1 MDIRYFVDKGY
12 SFDDILREVK
22 KEYESESKRK
32 NEENKKRAAAEA
44 EKLKRK
50 TARAALM
57 KAWRDY
63 TLVVAKDITP
73 AEADKLMAE
82 IEENLVDFENT
93 FPLSMGHIRK
103 DGEQWTPYLQ
113 PVIMLV
119 QLAYRAKLV
128 SYEGRLTPM
137 TIIKVND

>member
-32 NEENKKRAAAEA
+32 NEENKKRAAEA

-50 TARAALM
+50 ASRAALM

-63 TLVVAKDITP
+63 TLVVSKGISP
-73 AEADKLMAE
+73 AEVDKIMAG

-93 FPLSMGHIRK
+93 FEMVDKYLLGGVDLAR
-103 DGEQWTPYLQ
+103 EQQ
-113 PVIMLV
+113 
-119 QLAYRAKLV
+119 AK
-128 SYEGRLTPM
+128 SDEEKLTDFLRNLEKM
-137 TIIKVND
+137 F

>member
-1 MDIRYFVDKGY
+1 MDIRYFVDKGW

-32 NEENKKRAAAEA
+32 NEENKKRAEAEA

-73 AEADKLMAE
+73 AEVDKLMAE
-82 IEENLVDFENT
+82 IEENLIDFENT
-93 FPLSMGHIRK
+93 FEMFNKHILGGVDLGREIKSDDEKLK
-103 DGEQWTPYLQ
+103 DFLRNLEK
-113 PVIMLV
+113 IF
-119 QLAYRAKLV
+119 
-128 SYEGRLTPM
+128 
-137 TIIKVND
+137 

>member
-1 MDIRYFVDKGY
+1 MDIRNLVDKGY

-32 NEENKKRAAAEA
+32 NEENKKRAAEA

-50 TARAALM
+50 ASRAALM

-73 AEADKLMAE
+73 AEVDKVMAG

-93 FPLSMGHIRK
+93 FEMINKYNLGGV
-103 DGEQWTPYLQ
+103 D
-113 PVIMLV
+113 
-119 QLAYRAKLV
+119 LAREIKSDDEKLRDFLRNL
-128 SYEGRLTPM
+128 EKM
-137 TIIKVND
+137 F

>member
-1 MDIRYFVDKGY
+1 MDIRNFVDKGY

-32 NEENKKRAAAEA
+32 KNEEDKKRAAEA

-63 TLVVAKDITP
+63 TLVVSKGISP
-73 AEADKLMAE
+73 AEVDKVMAG
-82 IEENLVDFENT
+82 IEENLIDFENT
-93 FPLSMGHIRK
+93 FEMVDK
-103 DGEQWTPYLQ
+103 YLLGG
-113 PVIMLV
+113 VD
-119 QLAYRAKLV
+119 LAREKKAK
-128 SYEGRLTPM
+128 SDEEKLTDFLRNLEKM
-137 TIIKVND
+137 F

>member
-32 NEENKKRAAAEA
+32 NEENKKRAAEA

-50 TARAALM
+50 AARAALM

-73 AEADKLMAE
+73 AEVDKVMAE

-93 FPLSMGHIRK
+93 FEMINKYNLGGVDLGREIKS
-103 DGEQWTPYLQ
+103 DDE
-113 PVIMLV
+113 
-119 QLAYRAKLV
+119 KLRDFLRNL
-128 SYEGRLTPM
+128 EKM
-137 TIIKVND
+137 F

>member
-1 MDIRYFVDKGY
+1 MDIRNLVDKGY

-32 NEENKKRAAAEA
+32 NEENKKRAAEA

-50 TARAALM
+50 ASRAALM

-73 AEADKLMAE
+73 AEVDKLMAE
-82 IEENLVDFENT
+82 IEENLIDFENT
-93 FPLSMGHIRK
+93 FEMFNKHILGGVDLGREIKSDDEKLK
-103 DGEQWTPYLQ
+103 DFLRNLEK
-113 PVIMLV
+113 MF
-119 QLAYRAKLV
+119 
-128 SYEGRLTPM
+128 
-137 TIIKVND
+137 

>member
-1 MDIRYFVDKGY
+1 MDIRNLVDKGY

-32 NEENKKRAAAEA
+32 NEENKKRAAEA

-50 TARAALM
+50 ASRAALM

-73 AEADKLMAE
+73 AEVDKVMAG

-93 FPLSMGHIRK
+93 FEMVDK
-103 DGEQWTPYLQ
+103 YLLGG
-113 PVIMLV
+113 VD
-119 QLAYRAKLV
+119 LAREKKAK
-128 SYEGRLTPM
+128 SDEEKLTDFLRNLEKM
-137 TIIKVND
+137 F

>member
-1 MDIRYFVDKGY
+1 MDIRNLVDKGY

-32 NEENKKRAAAEA
+32 NEENKKRVAAEA

-63 TLVVAKDITP
+63 TLVVSKGISP
-73 AEADKLMAE
+73 AEVDKIMAG

-93 FPLSMGHIRK
+93 FEMVDK
-103 DGEQWTPYLQ
+103 YLLGG
-113 PVIMLV
+113 VD
-119 QLAYRAKLV
+119 LAREKKAKGD
-128 SYEGRLTPM
+128 EEKLTDFLRNLEKM
-137 TIIKVND
+137 F

>member
-1 MDIRYFVDKGY
+1 MDIRNLVDKGY

-63 TLVVAKDITP
+63 TLVVSKGISP
-73 AEADKLMAE
+73 AEVDKIMAGL
-82 IEENLVDFENT
+82 EENLIDFENT
-93 FPLSMGHIRK
+93 FEMVDK
-103 DGEQWTPYLQ
+103 YLLGG
-113 PVIMLV
+113 VD
-119 QLAYRAKLV
+119 LAREKKAK
-128 SYEGRLTPM
+128 SDEEKLTDFLRNLEKM
-137 TIIKVND
+137 F

>member
-22 KEYESESKRK
+22 KEYAAESKRK
-32 NEENKKRAAAEA
+32 NRENEKRAEA

-50 TARAALM
+50 ASRAALM

-73 AEADKLMAE
+73 AEVDKLMAE

-93 FPLSMGHIRK
+93 LEMFNKYSLGGV
-103 DGEQWTPYLQ
+103 D
-113 PVIMLV
+113 
-119 QLAYRAKLV
+119 LAREKKAKSDEEKLHDFLRNL
-128 SYEGRLTPM
+128 EKM
-137 TIIKVND
+137 F

>member
-1 MDIRYFVDKGY
+1 MDIRGLVDKGW
-12 SFDDILREVK
+12 SFDDILDEVK
-22 KEYESESKRK
+22 KEYAAESKRK

-63 TLVVAKDITP
+63 TFVIAKDITP
-73 AEADKLMAE
+73 ADVDKLMVE

-93 FPLSMGHIRK
+93 LEMFNKYSLGGV
-103 DGEQWTPYLQ
+103 D
-113 PVIMLV
+113 
-119 QLAYRAKLV
+119 LAREKKAKSEEEKLHDFLRNL
-128 SYEGRLTPM
+128 EKM
-137 TIIKVND
+137 F

>member
-1 MDIRYFVDKGY
+1 MDIRNLVDKGY

-32 NEENKKRAAAEA
+32 NEENKKRAEVEA

-63 TLVVAKDITP
+63 TLVIAKDITP
-73 AEADKLMAE
+73 ADVDKLMAE

-93 FPLSMGHIRK
+93 LEMFNKYSLSGVDLGREIKSDDEKLK
-103 DGEQWTPYLQ
+103 DFLRNLEK
-113 PVIMLV
+113 MF
-119 QLAYRAKLV
+119 
-128 SYEGRLTPM
+128 
-137 TIIKVND
+137 

>member
-1 MDIRYFVDKGY
+1 MDIRNLVDKGW
-12 SFDDILREVK
+12 SFDDILDEVK
-22 KEYESESKRK
+22 KEYAAESKRK
-32 NEENKKRAAAEA
+32 NEENRKRAAEA

-73 AEADKLMAE
+73 ADADKLMAE

-93 FPLSMGHIRK
+93 LEMFNKHILGGV
-103 DGEQWTPYLQ
+103 D
-113 PVIMLV
+113 
-119 QLAYRAKLV
+119 LAREKKAK
-128 SYEGRLTPM
+128 SDEEKLTDFLRNLEKM
-137 TIIKVND
+137 F

>member
-32 NEENKKRAAAEA
+32 KNEEDKKRAAEA

-63 TLVVAKDITP
+63 ILVVSKGISP
-73 AEADKLMAE
+73 AEVDKIMAGL
-82 IEENLVDFENT
+82 EENLIDFENT
-93 FPLSMGHIRK
+93 FEMVDKYLLGGVDLAR
-103 DGEQWTPYLQ
+103 EQK
-113 PVIMLV
+113 
-119 QLAYRAKLV
+119 AK
-128 SYEGRLTPM
+128 SDEEKLTDFLRNLEKM
-137 TIIKVND
+137 F

>member
-32 NEENKKRAAAEA
+32 NEENKKRAEAEA

-50 TARAALM
+50 ASRAALM

-63 TLVVAKDITP
+63 TLVVSKGISP
-73 AEADKLMAE
+73 AEVDKIMAG

-93 FPLSMGHIRK
+93 FEMVDK
-103 DGEQWTPYLQ
+103 YLLGG
-113 PVIMLV
+113 VD
-119 QLAYRAKLV
+119 LAREKKTKSDEEKLTDFLRNL
-128 SYEGRLTPM
+128 EKM
-137 TIIKVND
+137 F

>member
-32 NEENKKRAAAEA
+32 NRENEKRAEA

-50 TARAALM
+50 ASRTALM

-63 TLVVAKDITP
+63 ILVVSKDISP
-73 AEADKLMAE
+73 ADVDKLMAE

-93 FPLSMGHIRK
+93 LEMFNKYSLGGV
-103 DGEQWTPYLQ
+103 D
-113 PVIMLV
+113 
-119 QLAYRAKLV
+119 LAREKKAKSDDEKLHDFLRNL
-128 SYEGRLTPM
+128 EKM
-137 TIIKVND
+137 F

>member
-1 MDIRYFVDKGY
+1 MDIRNLVDKGY
-12 SFDDILREVK
+12 SFDDILKEVK

-32 NEENKKRAAAEA
+32 NEENKKRAAVEA

-73 AEADKLMAE
+73 AEVDKLMAE

-93 FPLSMGHIRK
+93 LEMFNKHILGGV
-103 DGEQWTPYLQ
+103 D
-113 PVIMLV
+113 
-119 QLAYRAKLV
+119 LAREKKAKSDEEKLHDFLRNL
-128 SYEGRLTPM
+128 EKM
-137 TIIKVND
+137 F

>member
-1 MDIRYFVDKGY
+1 MDIRNFVDKGY

-32 NEENKKRAAAEA
+32 KNEEDKKRAAEA

-50 TARAALM
+50 ASRTALM

-63 TLVVAKDITP
+63 ILVVSKDISP
-73 AEADKLMAE
+73 ADVDKIMAG

-93 FPLSMGHIRK
+93 FEMVDK
-103 DGEQWTPYLQ
+103 YLLGG
-113 PVIMLV
+113 VD
-119 QLAYRAKLV
+119 LAKEKKAK
-128 SYEGRLTPM
+128 SDEEKLTDFLRNLEKM
-137 TIIKVND
+137 F

>member
-1 MDIRYFVDKGY
+1 MDIRNLVDKGY

-32 NEENKKRAAAEA
+32 NEENKKRVEAEA

-50 TARAALM
+50 TARVALM

-73 AEADKLMAE
+73 AEVDKLMAE

-93 FPLSMGHIRK
+93 FEMVDKYLLGGVDLGREIKSDDEKLK
-103 DGEQWTPYLQ
+103 DFLRNLEK
-113 PVIMLV
+113 MF
-119 QLAYRAKLV
+119 
-128 SYEGRLTPM
+128 
-137 TIIKVND
+137 

>member
-1 MDIRYFVDKGY
+1 MDIRNFVDKGY

-32 NEENKKRAAAEA
+32 KNEEDKKRAAEA

-63 TLVVAKDITP
+63 TLVVSKGISP
-73 AEADKLMAE
+73 AEVDRIMAGLE
-82 IEENLVDFENT
+82 DNLIDFENT
-93 FPLSMGHIRK
+93 FEMVDK
-103 DGEQWTPYLQ
+103 YLLGG
-113 PVIMLV
+113 VD
-119 QLAYRAKLV
+119 LAREKKAK
-128 SYEGRLTPM
+128 SDEEKLTDFLRNLEKM
-137 TIIKVND
+137 F

>member
-32 NEENKKRAAAEA
+32 NEENKKRAAEA

-57 KAWRDY
+57 KAWKDY

-73 AEADKLMAE
+73 AEVDKLMAE

-93 FPLSMGHIRK
+93 FEMINKYNLGGVDFGREIKS
-103 DGEQWTPYLQ
+103 DDE
-113 PVIMLV
+113 
-119 QLAYRAKLV
+119 KLHDFLRNL
-128 SYEGRLTPM
+128 EKM
-137 TIIKVND
+137 F

>member
-32 NEENKKRAAAEA
+32 NEENKKRAAEA

-50 TARAALM
+50 ASRAALM

-73 AEADKLMAE
+73 AEVDKVMAE

-93 FPLSMGHIRK
+93 FEMINKYNLGGVDLGREIKS
-103 DGEQWTPYLQ
+103 DDE
-113 PVIMLV
+113 
-119 QLAYRAKLV
+119 KLRDFLRNL
-128 SYEGRLTPM
+128 EKM
-137 TIIKVND
+137 F

>member
-32 NEENKKRAAAEA
+32 NEENKKRAEAEA

-63 TLVVAKDITP
+63 TLVVSKGISP
-73 AEADKLMAE
+73 AEVDKLMAE

-93 FPLSMGHIRK
+93 FEMINKYNLGGVDLGREIKSDDEKLK
-103 DGEQWTPYLQ
+103 DFLRSLEK
-113 PVIMLV
+113 MF
-119 QLAYRAKLV
+119 
-128 SYEGRLTPM
+128 
-137 TIIKVND
+137 

>member
-32 NEENKKRAAAEA
+32 KNEENKKRAAEA
-44 EKLKRK
+44 EKLKRNA
-50 TARAALM
+50 ARAALM

-73 AEADKLMAE
+73 AEVDKLMAE

-93 FPLSMGHIRK
+93 FEMFNKHILGGV
-103 DGEQWTPYLQ
+103 D
-113 PVIMLV
+113 
-119 QLAYRAKLV
+119 LAREKKAK
-128 SYEGRLTPM
+128 SDEEKLTDFLRNLEKM
-137 TIIKVND
+137 F

>member
-32 NEENKKRAAAEA
+32 NEENKKRAAEA

-50 TARAALM
+50 ASRAALM

-73 AEADKLMAE
+73 ADVDKLMAG

-93 FPLSMGHIRK
+93 FEMFNKYSLGGVDLGREIKS
-103 DGEQWTPYLQ
+103 DDE
-113 PVIMLV
+113 
-119 QLAYRAKLV
+119 KLRDFLRNL
-128 SYEGRLTPM
+128 EKM
-137 TIIKVND
+137 F